1 MDYVNLIVQV
11 LANLVVVIPL
21 VIELVKYVQK
31 AIKEKNWAKL
41 IEMTTALIVEAEE
54 KFKTGAEKKEYVI
67 SMVKAS
73 ADIINYD
80 ISEEQLS
87 ALIDSTI
94 ELTKKVNAK

>member
-11 LANLVVVIPL
+11 LANLIVVIPL

-94 ELTKKVNAK
+94 ELTKKVNVK